1 MQEILN
7 KKKIDQ
13 KIVRLAHQV
22 LEDAAEISQIHVVGI
37 SGNGMQIAL
46 KIQDELTQN
55 SDKEVFLHEI
65 LLNKENP
72 LSSPIVLNSKVEFS
86 NPYIVLVD
94 DVLNSGLTMQY
105 ALMKLLEQ
113 PVKAVKTVALVDREH
128 RSYPIKCDF
137 VGMTLSTTLQ
147 ERVEVEFGTDNYF
160 AYLV

>member
-7 KKKIDQ
+7 KRKIDQ
-13 KIVRLAHQV
+13 KLVRLAHQV

-46 KIQDELTQN
+46 KIQDELIQN

-72 LSSPIVLNSKVEFS
+72 LSTPIVLKSTVEFS
-86 NPYIVLVD
+86 NAYIVLVD

-128 RSYPIKCDF
+128 RCYPIKCDF

-147 ERVEVEFGTDNYF
+147 ERVEVEFGTEDYF

>member
-1 MQEILN
+1 MQEILT

-13 KIVRLAHQV
+13 KLVRLAHQV
-22 LEDAAEISQIHVVGI
+22 LEDAADISEIHVVGI
-37 SGNGMQIAL
+37 SGNGMQRAL
-46 KIQDELTQN
+46 KIQDELKQN
-55 SDKEVFLHEI
+55 SDKDVFLHEI

-72 LSSPIVLNSKVEFS
+72 LSTPIVLKSTVEFS
-86 NPYIVLVD
+86 NAYIVLVD

-128 RSYPIKCDF
+128 RCYPIKCDF

>member
-13 KIVRLAHQV
+13 KLVRLAHQV

-46 KIQDELTQN
+46 KIQDELKQN

-72 LSSPIVLNSKVEFS
+72 LSTPIVLKSKVEFS
-86 NPYIVLVD
+86 NAYIVLVD

-128 RSYPIKCDF
+128 RCYPIKCDF

>member
-1 MQEILN
+1 
-7 KKKIDQ
+7 
-13 KIVRLAHQV
+13 VRLAHQV

-46 KIQDELTQN
+46 KIQDELKQN

-72 LSSPIVLNSKVEFS
+72 LSTPIVLKSKVEFS
-86 NPYIVLVD
+86 NAYIVLVD

-128 RSYPIKCDF
+128 RCYPIKCDF

>member
-1 MQEILN
+1 
-7 KKKIDQ
+7 
-13 KIVRLAHQV
+13 
-22 LEDAAEISQIHVVGI
+22 
-37 SGNGMQIAL
+37 MQIAL
-46 KIQDELTQN
+46 KIQDELKQN

-72 LSSPIVLNSKVEFS
+72 LSTPIVLKSTVEFS
-86 NPYIVLVD
+86 NAYIVLVD

-128 RSYPIKCDF
+128 RCYPIKCDF

-147 ERVEVEFGTDNYF
+147 ERVEVEFGTEDYF

>member
-1 MQEILN
+1 MQEILT
-7 KKKIDQ
+7 KMKIDQ
-13 KIVRLAHQV
+13 KLVRLAHQV
-22 LEDAAEISQIHVVGI
+22 LEDAADISEIHVVGI

-46 KIQDELTQN
+46 KIQDELKQN
-55 SDKEVFLHEI
+55 SDKDVFLHEI

-72 LSSPIVLNSKVEFS
+72 PSTPIVLKSTVEFS
-86 NPYIVLVD
+86 NAYIVLVD

-128 RSYPIKCDF
+128 RCYPIKCDF

>member
-13 KIVRLAHQV
+13 KLVRLAHQV

-46 KIQDELTQN
+46 KIQDELKQN

-72 LSSPIVLNSKVEFS
+72 LSTPIVLKSKVEFS
-86 NPYIVLVD
+86 NAYIVLVD

-128 RSYPIKCDF
+128 RCYPIKCDF

-147 ERVEVEFGTDNYF
+147 ERVEVEFGTEDYF

>member
-1 MQEILN
+1 MQEILT

-13 KIVRLAHQV
+13 KLVRLAHQV
-22 LEDAAEISQIHVVGI
+22 LEDAADISEIHVVGI

-46 KIQDELTQN
+46 KIHTELINN
-55 SDKEVFLHEI
+55 SEKTVHLHEI
-65 LLNKENP
+65 QLNKYNP
-72 LSSPIVLNSKVEFS
+72 LSEPIVLNASTDFS
-86 NPYIVLVD
+86 NAYIVLVD

-128 RSYPIKCDF
+128 RCYPIKCDF

>member
-1 MQEILN
+1 MQESLN

-13 KIVRLAHQV
+13 KLVRLAHQV

-46 KIQDELTQN
+46 KIQDELIQN

-72 LSSPIVLNSKVEFS
+72 LSTPIVLKSTVEFS
-86 NPYIVLVD
+86 NAYIVLVD

-128 RSYPIKCDF
+128 RCYPIKCDF

-147 ERVEVEFGTDNYF
+147 ERVEVEFGTEDYF

>member
-13 KIVRLAHQV
+13 KLVRLAHQV

-37 SGNGMQIAL
+37 SGTGMQIAL
-46 KIQDELTQN
+46 KIQDELKQN

-72 LSSPIVLNSKVEFS
+72 LSTPIVLKSKVEFS
-86 NPYIVLVD
+86 NAYIVLVD

-128 RSYPIKCDF
+128 RCYPIKCDF

>member
-13 KIVRLAHQV
+13 KLVRLAHQV

-46 KIQDELTQN
+46 KIQDELIQN

-72 LSSPIVLNSKVEFS
+72 LSTPIVLKSTVEFS
-86 NPYIVLVD
+86 NAYIVLVD

-128 RSYPIKCDF
+128 RCYPIKCDF

-147 ERVEVEFGTDNYF
+147 ERVEVEFGTEDYF

>member
-13 KIVRLAHQV
+13 KLVRLAHQV

-46 KIQDELTQN
+46 KIQDELKQN

-72 LSSPIVLNSKVEFS
+72 LSTPIVLKSTVEFS
-86 NPYIVLVD
+86 NAYIVLVD

-128 RSYPIKCDF
+128 RCYPIKCDF

-147 ERVEVEFGTDNYF
+147 ERVEVEFSTEDYF

>member
-13 KIVRLAHQV
+13 KLVRLAHQV
-22 LEDAAEISQIHVVGI
+22 LEDAADISEIHVVGI

-46 KIQDELTQN
+46 KIHTELINN
-55 SDKEVFLHEI
+55 SDKMVHLHEI
-65 LLNKENP
+65 QLKKENP
-72 LSSPIVLNSKVEFS
+72 LAEPIILKTSTSFTC
-86 NPYIVLVD
+86 PYIVLVD

-128 RSYPIKCDF
+128 RCYPIKCDF

-147 ERVEVEFGTDNYF
+147 ERVEVEFGTEDYF

>member
-1 MQEILN
+1 MQEILT

-13 KIVRLAHQV
+13 KLVRLAHQV
-22 LEDAAEISQIHVVGI
+22 LEDAAEIAQIHVVGI

-46 KIQDELTQN
+46 KIQDELKQN
-55 SDKEVFLHEI
+55 SDKDVFLHEI

-72 LSSPIVLNSKVEFS
+72 LSTPIVLKSTVEFS
-86 NPYIVLVD
+86 NAYIVLVD

-128 RSYPIKCDF
+128 RCYPIKCDF

>member
-1 MQEILN
+1 MQEILT

-13 KIVRLAHQV
+13 KLVRLAHQV
-22 LEDAAEISQIHVVGI
+22 LEDAADISEIHVVGI

-46 KIQDELTQN
+46 KIQDELKQN
-55 SDKEVFLHEI
+55 SDKDVFLHEI

-72 LSSPIVLNSKVEFS
+72 LSTPIVLKSTVEFS
-86 NPYIVLVD
+86 NAYIVLVD

-128 RSYPIKCDF
+128 RCYPIKCDF

-147 ERVEVEFGTDNYF
+147 ERVEVEFGTEDYF

>member
-7 KKKIDQ
+7 KKKIHQ
-13 KIVRLAHQV
+13 KLVRLAHQV

-46 KIQDELTQN
+46 KIQDELKQK

-72 LSSPIVLNSKVEFS
+72 LSTPIVLKSKVEFS

-128 RSYPIKCDF
+128 RCYPIKCDF